1 MKYRVLTSYARDP
14 LRLSNFLLSEC
25 LSRGVHLH
33 TSTHALS
40 VSCNSSGQI
49 HGIRIRHANGTEADL
64 PCSRLV
70 IASGAWTPQVFTTLF
85 PSSDV
90 KLPITSLAGHSLLM
104 RSPAWKRPQEG
115 EETAAVFSTDP
126 TGYFPEMFARVDGM
140 CLFPEPLHHKPAI
153 FPHTPRYL
161 EVTYNGRY

>member
-33 TSTHALS
+33 ASTHTLS

-49 HGIRIRHANGTEADL
+49 RGIRIHTNGTEADL

-70 IASGAWTPQVFTTLF
+70 ITSGAWTPQVFTTLF

-126 TGYFPEMFARVDGM
+126 TGYFPEIFARIDGG
-140 CLFPEPLHHKPAI
+140 CPFPEPHHHKPAI
-153 FPHTPRYL
+153 FPYTTRYL
-161 EVTYNGRY
+161 EVMYDGRY